1 MSTTGDA
8 AATLLGELARIGGGS
23 VTITL
28 STGTAPSASPAGT
41 GKLAPELVGTTTPE
55 LVGTTTIDQTGR
67 RGPWFNGYPVDEWL
81 ARQMWTAE
89 QEVRPPVDGMTMPW
103 AQLSQPE
110 RLMRLAQA
118 RWMIEH
124 GVVRVPR

>member
-41 GKLAPELVGTTTPE
+41 GKLAPELVGTTT
-55 LVGTTTIDQTGR
+55 IDQTGR

-81 ARQMWTAE
+81 ARQMWTAN
-89 QEVRPPVDGMTMPW
+89 QETSVQATSAAGKLTW
-103 AQLSQPE
+103 AQLEQPQ
-110 RLMRLAQA
+110 RLRIIAQA